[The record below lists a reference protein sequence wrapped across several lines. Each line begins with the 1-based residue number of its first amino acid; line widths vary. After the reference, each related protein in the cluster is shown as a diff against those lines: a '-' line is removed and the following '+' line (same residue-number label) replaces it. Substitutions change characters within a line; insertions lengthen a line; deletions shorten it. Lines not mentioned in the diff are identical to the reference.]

1 MYASSRPFGRHV
13 TSTARLSQHRPPV
26 LLTSV
31 AVSIV
36 AARTAALHLRYPD
49 GTRALNGVTSSFAP
63 GEFVAVLGPS
73 GAGKSTLLRCLS
85 GALTPSEGE
94 VWFGETRVDLLRG
107 EARRKHRARVA
118 MIFQQ
123 FHLVPRLPVLTN
135 VLAGTLGRDR
145 SPRTW
150 LRSFPAASTK
160 EALGHLARVGLA
172 DLAGRRADQLSGGQ
186 KQRVAIARAL
196 CQHPEILLADE
207 PIAALDPR
215 SATAV
220 MDLLAALN
228 KDDGLT
234 VIANLHH
241 VDVAQRYAQRILG
254 VRDGVVVYD
263 GPPDGLDEA
272 TLEAIYPTPPPLLET
287 A

>member
-1 MYASSRPFGRHV
+1 M
-13 TSTARLSQHRPPV
+13 STL
-26 LLTSV
+26 
-31 AVSIV
+31 
-36 AARTAALHLRYPD
+36 AARTVSLHLRYPD
-49 GTRALNGVTSSFAP
+49 GTRALGGVTTSVAS

-73 GAGKSTLLRCLS
+73 GAGKSTLLRCIS
-85 GALTPSEGE
+85 GALSPTEGE
-94 VWFGETRVDLLRG
+94 VWFGDTRVDLLRG
-107 EARRKHRARVA
+107 EARRAHRARVA

-123 FHLVPRLPVLTN
+123 FHLVPRLSVLNN
-135 VLAGTLGRDR
+135 VLAGSLGRDR

-150 LRSFPAASTK
+150 LRSFPAHSKA
-160 EALGHLARVGLA
+160 EARQHLARVGLG
-172 DLAGRRADQLSGGQ
+172 DLAERRADQLSGGQ

-196 CQHPEILLADE
+196 CQHPEMLLADE

-220 MDLLAALN
+220 MDLLAALHA
-228 KDDGLT
+228 DDGMT

-241 VDVAQRYAQRILG
+241 VDVATQYAQRILG
-254 VRDGVVVYD
+254 VRDGRIVYD

-272 TLEAIYPTPPPLLET
+272 TLLAIYPAAPPLLSES

>member
-13 TSTARLSQHRPPV
+13 TSTPRLSQHRPPV
-26 LLTSV
+26 LLTSP

-85 GALTPSEGE
+85 GALAPSEGE

-272 TLEAIYPTPPPLLET
+272 ALEAIYPTTPPLLET